1 MGEACLVVDALG
13 PEVRSSEER
22 IRGTPAPKMFSAAV
36 SNASFASQARRRQVD
51 EFATAQLKPYSKIFR
66 PAEEHSGLD
75 QVDRRFAW
83 FRRLLKNIDERFEN
97 VFPAHWHLQYKLCLQ
112 FLQMTFEGVKMKLED
127 TDSPDSENVIV
138 IVKALQ
144 KSLLFEREMT
154 AKFEREYGSSVASTT
169 VDKAATYDDGMEVRA
184 EKAHATGNTTRTPRS
199 PPC

>member
-1 MGEACLVVDALG
+1 ME
-13 PEVRSSEER
+13 
-22 IRGTPAPKMFSAAV
+22 
-36 SNASFASQARRRQVD
+36 

-66 PAEEHSGLD
+66 PEEEHSGLD

-112 FLQMTFEGVKMKLED
+112 FLQMTFEGVKLKVRRVRAQLQLLIPYCFIPPLTLICPLCSPQLED

-169 VDKAATYDDGMEVRA
+169 VDKAATYDDGMEYD
-184 EKAHATGNTTRTPRS
+184 KDGNEVDPRR
-199 PPC
+199 